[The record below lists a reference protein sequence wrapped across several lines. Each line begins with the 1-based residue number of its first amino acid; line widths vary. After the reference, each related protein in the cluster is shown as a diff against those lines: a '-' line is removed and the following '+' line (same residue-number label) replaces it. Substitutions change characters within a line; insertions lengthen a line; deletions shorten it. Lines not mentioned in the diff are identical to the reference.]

1 MNLKKIAI
9 LRLLSDG
16 KFHSGEEIGTLL
28 GVSRSAIW
36 KSLHSVSE
44 EASVPIHTIRGKGYK
59 LEAPLSLLSEEE
71 ISASLPQIA
80 VEVNE
85 VIDSTNAQA
94 RRHIFSKEMKAPFL
108 ITAEMQTEGRGR
120 RGRTWVSPYGQ
131 NIYLSYVMKISNIA
145 QLQALSLVVGLAV
158 LNAIKKQSALDV
170 GLKWPNDVLVNA
182 KKIAG
187 ILLEIHGDFPDNCH
201 VIIGV
206 GINLNMLGS
215 SEIDQAWTSLYK
227 ETGRLIDRNRFFA
240 QFVQELISLLAIHA
254 SQGFKALHAD
264 WEKHHIWT
272 GKAVTLSS
280 ASNDV
285 HGIALGVSEQ
295 GELRL
300 LVNQHEQIFNAG
312 ELSLRLA
319 EEDVV
324 IS

>member
-1 MNLKKIAI
+1 MNPKKIAI
-9 LRLLSDG
+9 LHLLSDG
-16 KFHSGEEIGTLL
+16 KFHSGEEIGALL

-36 KSLHSVSE
+36 KSLHAVSE

-59 LEAPLSLLSEEE
+59 LEAPLSLLSKEEV
-71 ISASLPQIA
+71 ISGLPELTL
-80 VEVNE
+80 EVSE

-94 RRHIFSKEMKAPFL
+94 RRYIFSKEIEAPFV
-108 ITAEMQTEGRGR
+108 IAAEMQTMGRGR

-131 NIYLSYVMKISNIA
+131 NIYLSYVMRITNIA
-145 QLQALSLVVGLAV
+145 HLQALSLVVGLAV
-158 LNAIKKQSALDV
+158 LNTIKKQSDVNV
-170 GLKWPNDVLVNA
+170 GLKWPNDVLINA
-182 KKIAG
+182 KKVAG

-206 GINLNMLGS
+206 GVNLNMMAS

-227 ETGRLIDRNRFFA
+227 ETGRLINRNKFTI
-240 QFVQELISLLAIHA
+240 QFVQELTQLLSVHTN
-254 SQGFKALHAD
+254 QGFEALRAD
-264 WEKHHIWT
+264 WEKNHFWT

-280 ASNDV
+280 ATNEV
-285 HGIALGVSEQ
+285 HGVALGVSRE

-300 LVNQHEQIFNAG
+300 LVNQQEQLFNGG

-319 EEDVV
+319 EDV